1 MFKIW
6 DKEKISKLTLKEKEQ
21 WFEVLNYKLEQDREI
36 SLSDPDILHKQQI
49 IKDDYFNYIE
59 SCPYSDSFYKYYIYK
74 DNDKIISVCRINIYD
89 DKYVLEG
96 LQTHKDYYKKN
107 YASKLILAMIEALK
121 KDGIHTLYS
130 EARVWNIASNQLQI
144 KLGFIKYDQE
154 GNNNL
159 YRINL

>member
-21 WFEVLNYKLEQDREI
+21 WFEVLNYKLEQDRGI
-36 SLSDPDILHKQQI
+36 LLSDPDILYKQQI
-49 IKDDYFNYIE
+49 IKDNYFDYIE
-59 SCPYSDSFYKYYIYK
+59 SCPYSASFYKYYIYK

-96 LQTHKDYYKKN
+96 LQTHKDYYRKN
-107 YASKLILAMIEALK
+107 YASKLISFMMKALK

-159 YRINL
+159 YKINL